1 MGIEWELPDWR
12 KQGRTGPG
20 PAAPKYKKL
29 SDRNKVRKG
38 KPVGK
43 DQFGDGGT
51 RRIPASKI
59 KASKS
64 GGGGGNKKKGCCS
77 YVEAGK
83 AIRRRKFRLA
93 ARYVR
98 LDVKRRL
105 SVA

>member
-51 RRIPASKI
+51 RRIPAKKI
-59 KASKS
+59 AKA
-64 GGGGGNKKKGCCS
+64 KKKGCCS
-77 YVEAGK
+77 YAEAGK
-83 AIRRRKFRLA
+83 AITRLEFRLA
-93 ARYVR
+93 TRYVR
-98 LDVKRRL
+98 MDIKARL
-105 SVA
+105 GLLA